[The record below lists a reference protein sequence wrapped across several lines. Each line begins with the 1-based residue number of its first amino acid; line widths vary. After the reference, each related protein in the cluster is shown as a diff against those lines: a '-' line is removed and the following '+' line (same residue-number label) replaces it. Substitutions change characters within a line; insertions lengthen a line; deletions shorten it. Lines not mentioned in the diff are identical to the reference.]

1 MAKTVSKKNIRKPK
15 KIVSPFS
22 AYWKKNNFLLLFLGL
37 IIIILG
43 FVFLSMSPW
52 SSFPS
57 LFISPVLLVIGY
69 LLILPSSILYYKK
82 DQPSNQEGHDIASG
96 KS

>member
-1 MAKTVSKKNIRKPK
+1 MAKAVSKKNIRKAK

-22 AYWKKNNFLLLFLGL
+22 VYWKKNNFLLLLLGL
-37 IIIILG
+37 VIIIAG
-43 FVFLSMSPW
+43 FVFMSMGPW
-52 SSFPS
+52 NSFPS

-69 LLILPSSILYYKK
+69 LLVLPASILYFKK
-82 DQPSNQEGHDIASG
+82 DKPDNQEGHDLASG

>member
-1 MAKTVSKKNIRKPK
+1 MAKTVSKKNIRKTK

-22 AYWKKNNFLLLFLGL
+22 AYWKKNNFLLLLLGL
-37 IIIILG
+37 IIIIAG
-43 FVFLSMSPW
+43 FVFMSMGPW

-69 LLILPSSILYYKK
+69 LLVLPASVLYFKK
-82 DQPSNQEGHDIASG
+82 EQPVNQEGQDIASG